1 MGQNEVKVEKNTYNG
16 WKNYE
21 TWNVVLWIGNDRSTY
36 LVSQGYKT
44 YPQPF
49 LSFRDDLRKGPML
62 TCTATG
68 DGVSL
73 WDSSL
78 DIEALDEMIREE

>member
-1 MGQNEVKVEKNTYNG
+1 MEVQTNMEYNG

-21 TWNVVLWIGNDRSTY
+21 TWNVVLWMSSDYPTY
-36 LVSQGYKT
+36 QASIGYKT

-49 LSFRDDLRKGPML
+49 LSFRDDLSKGML
-62 TCTATG
+62 KCTTTG

-73 WDSSL
+73 WDRKL
-78 DIEALDEMIREE
+78 DIESIDEFMREA

>member
-1 MGQNEVKVEKNTYNG
+1 MEYNG

-21 TWNVVLWIGNDRSTY
+21 TWNVALWIGNDYPTY
-36 LVSQGYKT
+36 EASQGYKT
-44 YPQPF
+44 YPQPYQ
-49 LSFRDDLRKGPML
+49 SFREDLSKGML
-62 TCTATG
+62 KCTETG

-73 WDSSL
+73 WNLNL